1 MISKDFP
8 SWWQQYR
15 EAVRCSHL
23 RQELWL
29 LLYGQSDELKKF
41 DRLIDRDKYEHPGEL
56 ESWYLERAIAI
67 ANFNSRLPQNDRL
80 GTR

>member
-1 MISKDFP
+1 MISRDFQ
-8 SWWQQYR
+8 SWWQQYH
-15 EAVRCSHL
+15 EAVRCSNL

-29 LLYGQSDELKKF
+29 LFHGKGDELKKI
-41 DRLIDRDKYEHPGEL
+41 DRLIEQEKYEHPGEL

-67 ANFNSRLPQNDRL
+67 ANFRSGLPENHL